1 MMRSIVT
8 IVAVCLLMTAI
19 SFAGTPVQPR
29 NVSTTTGDYRQGRQ
43 YFPEKEFDF
52 GYIPQG
58 AFVSHSFWIL
68 NKGGDSLEI
77 IQVKPG

>member
-1 MMRSIVT
+1 MMRLIVT
-8 IVAVCLLMTAI
+8 LLLAVFALVEI

-29 NVSTTTGDYRQGRQ
+29 SVSTTMGDFRQGRQ

-58 AFVSHSFWIL
+58 AFVSHSFWVL
-68 NKGGDSLEI
+68 NKGGDTLEI
-77 IQVKPG
+77 IQIKPG